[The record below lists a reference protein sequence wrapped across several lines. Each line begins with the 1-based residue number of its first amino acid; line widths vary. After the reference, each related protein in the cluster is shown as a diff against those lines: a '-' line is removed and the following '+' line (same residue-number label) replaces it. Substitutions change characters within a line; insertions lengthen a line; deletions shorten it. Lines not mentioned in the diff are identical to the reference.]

1 MSFYHTAMFVLFVVH
16 VALDEG
22 ATGITFHEWLASITE
37 RINQT
42 MHYQFDGQFSVT
54 PDVNINKLV
63 NEKTVY
69 WVYIGSKY
77 INAFLPFGVSIQHST
92 SD

>member
-1 MSFYHTAMFVLFVVH
+1 MLPWMREQPASRFTSGLPVLQRE
-16 VALDEG
+16 L
-22 ATGITFHEWLASITE
+22 TRLCITSLTVSSLL
-37 RINQT
+37 
-42 MHYQFDGQFSVT
+42 YLLS
-54 PDVNINKLV
+54 DVNINKLV

-77 INAFLPFGVSIQHST
+77 INAFLPFGVSMQHST